1 MYANV
6 GDELIIEGHRVGLPR
21 RTGKVEETRGADGG
35 PRTWSDGMTP
45 VEPRCCFPDRIAASS
60 IWPALERTRDERL

>member
-35 PRTWSDGMTP
+35 PPYVVRWDDTGRTTLL
-45 VEPRCCFPDRIAASS
+45 FPGPDCRIEHLAGTGKDS
-60 IWPALERTRDERL
+60 